1 MPSQRLRSV
10 LIIAIAAAALGIATT
25 AMLAA
30 AGPFAR
36 KGPLP
41 SCAVPALPGAV
52 VDITLTDMGR
62 MMRPRARR
70 SHVPVAPGEAYSGM
84 GMGMMRA
91 LVSPATVPA
100 GPVSLRVRN
109 TGGLVHEVV
118 VLPLPQ
124 GQFPGQRVSGPDGK
138 VDESGS
144 LGEASHSCGAD
155 QGDGIAPGAAGWTTI
170 TLPPAR
176 YELICNI
183 AGHYRAGMYT
193 ELDVTGQTR

>member
-1 MPSQRLRSV
+1 MRSHRLRPV
-10 LIIAIAAAALGIATT
+10 LIIAIAAVALGIATT

-36 KGPLP
+36 KGPFP
-41 SCAVPALPGAV
+41 SCAAPALPGAV

-62 MMRPRARR
+62 MMGPGMMGPGTRGSYA
-70 SHVPVAPGEAYSGM
+70 PVAPDGAYPGM
-84 GMGMMRA
+84 GMGMMRV

-144 LGEASHSCGAD
+144 LGEASHTCGAD
-155 QGDGIAPGAAGWTTI
+155 QGDGIVP
-170 TLPPAR
+170 
-176 YELICNI
+176 
-183 AGHYRAGMYT
+183 
-193 ELDVTGQTR
+193 